1 MKHLSTTIFIV
12 TIFTVNRKSFL
23 LQLLF
28 NSVYHSFVIVKISRI
43 YYILGVSSRMG
54 SASFLFLFLIFPEIH
69 CLSGYAGFFCCQSYE
84 VACHRD
90 LSAGFSTGCIA

>member
-54 SASFLFLFLIFPEIH
+54 SASFLFTSLPDIPGNPLSFRLRGILLLPE
-69 CLSGYAGFFCCQSYE
+69 L
-84 VACHRD
+84 
-90 LSAGFSTGCIA
+90 